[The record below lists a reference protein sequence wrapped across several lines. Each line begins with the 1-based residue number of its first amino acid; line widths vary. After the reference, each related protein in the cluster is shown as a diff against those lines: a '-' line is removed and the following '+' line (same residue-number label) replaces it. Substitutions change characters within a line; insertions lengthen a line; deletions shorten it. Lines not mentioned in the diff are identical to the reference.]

1 MVSVVV
7 TISLVNNL
15 LSIYNIIFQIA
26 KPVDNQKKGRQL
38 SLSLRINT
46 YPERWVPYPIKNI
59 IKQAKLN
66 ERGVN
71 HDTME

>member
-1 MVSVVV
+1 MVSAVV

-26 KPVDNQKKGRQL
+26 KPLDSQKKGRQL

-46 YPERWVPYPIKNI
+46 YPER
-59 IKQAKLN
+59 
-66 ERGVN
+66 
-71 HDTME
+71 